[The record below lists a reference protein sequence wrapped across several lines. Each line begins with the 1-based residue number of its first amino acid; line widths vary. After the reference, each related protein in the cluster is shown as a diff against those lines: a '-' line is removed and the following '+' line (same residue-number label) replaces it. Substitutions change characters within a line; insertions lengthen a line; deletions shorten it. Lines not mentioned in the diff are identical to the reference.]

1 MKIKKLNLATF
12 AVAAMAFV
20 LTSCGGGGGGGSV
33 KTNEYFGDIPKMQ
46 SEICDKNQE
55 LEGFKE
61 LEVPSQNDYSKYAEL
76 EKEVKNLKTTVRSKI
91 EEYFNTNKMEGKA
104 IPFETT
110 ANVSDYKITSV
121 KLDKVDGYG
130 VILSV
135 DFDLLNPTKKFLKN
149 HEGFKTMFKAVDET
163 GNALLVDKGRT
174 YLSENFKKGEISNTS
189 ISFSFEQMCKLGNFA
204 KIVAIDR
211 DEYNKI
217 RKELK

>member
-12 AVAAMAFV
+12 AVAAMAFA
-20 LTSCGGGGGGGSV
+20 LTSCGGGSSV

-61 LEVPSQNDYSKYAEL
+61 LEVPSQNDYAKYAEL
-76 EKEVKNLKTTVRSKI
+76 EKEVKNLKKTVHSKI

-104 IPFETT
+104 IPFETST
-110 ANVSDYKITSV
+110 NVSDYKITSI

-149 HEGFKTMFKAVDET
+149 YEGFKTMYKAVNEA
-163 GNALLVDKGRT
+163 GNPLLVDEGRT
-174 YLSENFKKGEISNTS
+174 YLSKNYKKGETSNTS
-189 ISFSFEQMCKLGNFA
+189 ISFSFEQMCKLGDFA

-217 RKELK
+217 RKELKK

>member
-1 MKIKKLNLATF
+1 MKIKKLNLATL

-20 LTSCGGGGGGGSV
+20 LTSCGGGSSV

-55 LEGFKE
+55 LEA
-61 LEVPSQNDYSKYAEL
+61 LSQNDYAKYAEL
-76 EKEVKNLKTTVRSKI
+76 EKEVKNLKKTVRSKI

-104 IPFETT
+104 IPFETM

-135 DFDLLNPTKKFLKN
+135 DFDLLNPTEKFLKN
-149 HEGFKTMFKAVDET
+149 YEGFKTMFKAVNGT

-174 YLSENFKKGEISNTS
+174 YLSKNFKKGEISNTS

-217 RKELK
+217 RKELKESNK